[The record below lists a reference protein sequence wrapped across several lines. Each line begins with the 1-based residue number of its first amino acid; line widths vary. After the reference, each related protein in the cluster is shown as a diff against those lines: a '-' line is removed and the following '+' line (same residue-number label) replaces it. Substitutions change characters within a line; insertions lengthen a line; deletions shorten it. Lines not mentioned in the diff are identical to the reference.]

1 MAAGLRRVEHVMG
14 TTFSVDVRDSG
25 LHPEVLDAVVGWW
38 RWVDRTFSTY
48 RTDSEI
54 SRLAARR
61 LRLDE
66 CSAEVAEVLE
76 LCARARRE
84 TEGWFDAGYA
94 GGLDPTGLVKGWS
107 LDVASRM
114 LVAAGSAVHC
124 LNGGGDIRC
133 VGRPGAS
140 RGWRIA
146 VSDPHDRDRVLVVLD
161 VADAAVATSGTAERG
176 CHVVDPFTG
185 RPTAGVRSVT
195 VVCADATRADVLATA
210 ALAMGE
216 AALPWLERQPGVEA
230 VVATPDQRCEATT
243 GLPAY
248 LTPSGSVHGA
258 AASFGSSAN
267 VATAEEPAQ

>member
-1 MAAGLRRVEHVMG
+1 MAAGLHRVEHVMG
-14 TTFSVDVRDSG
+14 TTFSIDVRDAD

-48 RTDSEI
+48 RSDSEI
-54 SRLAARR
+54 SRLAGRT
-61 LRLDE
+61 LRLAD
-66 CSAEVAEVLE
+66 CSAEVAEVLD
-76 LCARARRE
+76 LCALARRE
-84 TEGWFDAGYA
+84 TDGWFDAGYA

-133 VGRPGAS
+133 VGRPEAS
-140 RGWRIA
+140 RGWRVA
-146 VSDPHDRDRVLVVLD
+146 VSDPHDRTRVLAVLD

-176 CHVVDPFTG
+176 SHVVDPFTG

-195 VVCADATRADVLATA
+195 VLCAEATRADVLATA
-210 ALAMGE
+210 ALAMGD
-216 AALPWLERQPGVEA
+216 AALPWLGRLPDVEAA
-230 VVATPDQRCEATT
+230 VVAPGGRCEATA

-248 LTPSGSVHGA
+248 LVPSGSVHGA
-258 AASFGSSAN
+258 AESFGSPTNAL
-267 VATAEEPAQ
+267 TAEEPAP